1 MYDSKFA
8 DYWHQAEFC
17 YFKAEAARGPASKH
31 LWIQMAQDWIA
42 LAENLVP
49 QTDQPIAYHPED
61 QSEPMEPLEQLE
73 PFLVA

>member
-42 LAENLVP
+42 LAENLVS
-49 QTDQPIAYHPED
+49 QTDQPNNYRPED
-61 QSEPMEPLEQLE
+61 QSEPLEQLE

>member
-8 DYWHQAEFC
+8 EYWHQAEFC
-17 YFKAEAARGPASKH
+17 YFKAEAARGSASKH

-42 LAENLVP
+42 LAENLVS
-49 QTDQPIAYHPED
+49 QTDQPINHRPED
-61 QSEPMEPLEQLE
+61 QPEEQLE

>member
-1 MYDSKFA
+1 MYDSKFE
-8 DYWHQAEFC
+8 DYWHQAQFC

-42 LAENLVP
+42 LADNLVS
-49 QTDQPIAYHPED
+49 QTDQPINYRPGD
-61 QSEPMEPLEQLE
+61 QSEPLEQME

>member
-42 LAENLVP
+42 LAENLVS
-49 QTDQPIAYHPED
+49 QTDQAMNYRPED
-61 QSEPMEPLEQLE
+61 QSEPLEPLEQLE

>member
-31 LWIQMAQDWIA
+31 LCMQMAQDWIA

-49 QTDQPIAYHPED
+49 QTDQPANYRPED
-61 QSEPMEPLEQLE
+61 QSEPLEQLE

>member
-17 YFKAEAARGPASKH
+17 YFKAEAAKGPASKH
-31 LWIQMAQDWIA
+31 LWMQMAQDWIA

-49 QTDQPIAYHPED
+49 QTDQPSNSRPED
-61 QSEPMEPLEQLE
+61 HLEPLEELE